1 MTFSRRSH
9 VSLSLEEN
17 ALTRATD
24 RTKPG
29 FLDLTISNPT
39 HAALPYDA
47 DAIRAA
53 FAAPEMLTYEP
64 HPLGLESA
72 RRFIDPDRPDR
83 VALTASTSE
92 AYAVLF
98 KLLCDPGDEVL
109 VPTPSYPL
117 LDWLASFEGVTLK
130 TYPLMRIGGW
140 HMDLAALAAA
150 ITPRTRAIVVVT
162 PNNPTGSYLAKHE
175 LEALLDHDLPII
187 SDEVFASY
195 PFATPEATP
204 EAAPEVTTVA
214 DAARSLTFA
223 LSGLSKQ
230 CALPQMKL
238 GWMRVGGSPERVSE
252 AVARLE
258 LVLDAYLSVGAPV
271 QHALPALLRAG
282 AVTADAI
289 RQRTR
294 KNLEKAAEIARS
306 NPLITQLEVQGGWYV
321 TWRVPE
327 TMSDEEW
334 ALMLVREDAVLV
346 QPGYFFDMQRGAYLV
361 LSLLT
366 PEPAFE
372 EGLRRIAARIRE

>member
-1 MTFSRRSH
+1 MTFSRRSQ

-24 RTKPG
+24 RTRPG

-39 HAALPYDA
+39 HAGLPYDA
-47 DAIRAA
+47 EAIRAA
-53 FAAPEMLTYEP
+53 FAARGVLTYEP

-72 RRFIDPDRPDR
+72 RRCIDPERPER

-117 LDWLASFEGVTLK
+117 LDWLASFEGVTLR
-130 TYPLMRIGGW
+130 TYPLIQIGGW
-140 HMDLAALAAA
+140 HMDLAALSAAV
-150 ITPRTRAIVVVT
+150 TPKTRAIVVVA
-162 PNNPTGSYLAKHE
+162 PNNPTGSYLATHE
-175 LEALLDHDLPII
+175 LEALLDTKLPII
-187 SDEVFASY
+187 SDEVFATY
-195 PFATPEATP
+195 PFSTQEA
-204 EAAPEVTTVA
+204 TTVA
-214 DAARSLTFA
+214 DATRGLTFA

-238 GWMRVGGSPERVSE
+238 GWIRVGGATERARE
-252 AVARLE
+252 AIARLE

-282 AVTADAI
+282 AITADAI
-289 RQRTR
+289 RERTR
-294 KNLEKAAEIARS
+294 RNLEKARKIATS
-306 NPLITQLEVQGGWYV
+306 NPLITQLDVQGGWYV

-334 ALMLVREDAVLV
+334 ALMLVRDDAVLV
-346 QPGYFFDMQRGAYLV
+346 QPGYFFDMQRGAHLV

-366 PEPAFE
+366 PEPDFE
-372 EGLRRIAARIRE
+372 EGLRRIAKRIE